1 MKSGA
6 ASTCS
11 SSGSSPP
18 ERKIQVDLAQLL
30 NRGLPLAGRGL
41 TCAKEDSDRAG
52 LFHLRNNRLGS
63 REAAAAAAPGGGGGA
78 RAEAAAGPG
87 GRGGGGG
94 GAEAPRAVGSSSAG
108 VAAAAAAAALT
119 PQPPQAPSPGGGS
132 SSERP
137 PAHPVTA
144 PRPRQAAVAA
154 PGELPAMA
162 APPDPRDELLPL
174 AGPGSQWFG
183 DRGEGEDEA
192 VTPKGAKPET
202 LAGEPGPGPGA
213 GVAEAAPRELGS
225 GPARPPPV
233 AMETASTGASD
244 VSRAMD
250 HTFSTVA
257 KDGEGVCYTSLI
269 SDIYYPPREDAT
281 YFTGILQKEN
291 GHITASESPE
301 ELRPPGSS
309 LPDVPGTEPHGL
321 FSSDS
326 GIEMTPAESAEVN
339 KILAD
344 PLDQMKAEAYKYI
357 DITRP
362 EEVKYQE
369 QCHPK
374 LEEKDLDLKNKDTE
388 ISLRSEETREAEKP
402 IPVEGKILKDHLF
415 EESTFAPYVDD
426 ISEEQRSAPL
436 IAAPVKITLTEIE
449 PSIETTTPE
458 KTPEKQDICLK
469 PSPDTVPT
477 VTVSEPEDDSPGSI
491 TPPSSG
497 TEPSAAESQGK
508 CGISEDELIT
518 AIKEAKGLSYETTES
533 PRPAGQRAERPEAK
547 ARSGLPTIPS
557 PLDHE
562 ASSAES
568 GDSEIEL
575 VSEDPLAAEDALP
588 SGYVTFGHV
597 GGPPPSPASPSI
609 QYSLLREEREAELD
623 SELIIESCDASSA
636 SEESPKRE
644 QDSPPMKPGVLD
656 AIREEPRARA
666 EERTPSRRGLA
677 EQEPFLPFPSAAPRA
692 SPELPS
698 GDPAPAPEGP
708 TAPQTPVEA
717 VSSDQSSQ
725 ATKAPGLRGPGVM
738 PPLLFINKQKA
749 IDLLYWRDIK
759 QTGIVFGSFLL
770 LLFSLTQFS
779 VVSVVAYLAL
789 AALSATISF
798 RIYKSVLQA
807 VQKTDEGHP
816 FKAYLELEITLSQEQ
831 IQKYTDCL
839 QFYVNN
845 TLKELRRLF
854 LVQDLV
860 DSLKF
865 AVLMWLLTY
874 VGALFNGLTLLLM
887 AVVSMFTLPVVYVKH
902 QAQIDQYLGLVRTHI
917 NAVVAKIQ
925 AKIPGAKRHTE

>member
-1 MKSGA
+1 
-6 ASTCS
+6 
-11 SSGSSPP
+11 
-18 ERKIQVDLAQLL
+18 
-30 NRGLPLAGRGL
+30 
-41 TCAKEDSDRAG
+41 
-52 LFHLRNNRLGS
+52 
-63 REAAAAAAPGGGGGA
+63 
-78 RAEAAAGPG
+78 
-87 GRGGGGG
+87 
-94 GAEAPRAVGSSSAG
+94 
-108 VAAAAAAAALT
+108 
-119 PQPPQAPSPGGGS
+119 
-132 SSERP
+132 
-137 PAHPVTA
+137 
-144 PRPRQAAVAA
+144 
-154 PGELPAMA
+154 MA
-162 APPDPRDELLPL
+162 APPDPQDQLLPL

-192 VTPKGAKPET
+192 VTPKGAKPAPQ
-202 LAGEPGPGPGA
+202 AGEPGRGLGA
-213 GVAEAAPRELGS
+213 GAGEAAPRELGS

-233 AMETASTGASD
+233 AMETASTGAAVIS
-244 VSRAMD
+244 SAMD
-250 HTFSTVA
+250 HTFSTA
-257 KDGEGVCYTSLI
+257 SKDGEGACYTSLI
-269 SDIYYPPREDAT
+269 SNICYPPQEDSS
-281 YFTGILQKEN
+281 YFTGILKKEN
-291 GHITASESPE
+291 GHITTSESPE
-301 ELRPPGSS
+301 ELSTPGPS
-309 LPDVPGTEPHGL
+309 LPDVRGMEPRGL

-326 GIEMTPAESAEVN
+326 GIEMTPAESTEVN

-362 EEVKYQE
+362 EEVRYQE
-369 QCHPK
+369 QRHPK
-374 LEEKDLDLKNKDTE
+374 LEEKDLDLKNKDAD
-388 ISLRSEETREAEKP
+388 ISAESEEILEPEKP
-402 IPVEGKILKDHLF
+402 TPVEGKILKDHLF
-415 EESTFAPYVDD
+415 EESTFAPYIDD
-426 ISEEQRSAPL
+426 LSEERHRAPV

-449 PSIETTTPE
+449 PSVETAAQE
-458 KTPEKQDICLK
+458 KTPEQQDICLK

-477 VTVSEPEDDSPGSI
+477 LTVSEPEDDSPGSV

-508 CGISEDELIT
+508 CSISEDELIT
-518 AIKEAKGLSYETTES
+518 AIKEAKGLSYETAES
-533 PRPAGQRAERPEAK
+533 PRPAGQVADRPMAK

-575 VSEDPLAAEDALP
+575 VSEDPLASEDALP

-609 QYSLLREEREAELD
+609 QYSILREEREAELD

-644 QDSPPMKPGVLD
+644 QDSPPMKPGALD
-656 AIREEPRARA
+656 AIREEPGARVERA
-666 EERTPSRRGLA
+666 PSRRGPA
-677 EQEPFLPFPSAAPRA
+677 EFPSAAPA
-692 SPELPS
+692 SGPELPS
-698 GDPAPAPEGP
+698 GARAPEPEGP
-708 TAPQTPVEA
+708 AAPQKPEEA
-717 VSSDQSSQ
+717 ASSTQSPAVIQ
-725 ATKAPGLRGPGVM
+725 GPGLRGPGVA
-738 PPLLFINKQKA
+738 PPLLFLNKQKA

-816 FKAYLELEITLSQEQ
+816 FKAYLELEISLSQEQ

-925 AKIPGAKRHTE
+925 AKIPGAKRHAE

>member
-1 MKSGA
+1 
-6 ASTCS
+6 
-11 SSGSSPP
+11 
-18 ERKIQVDLAQLL
+18 
-30 NRGLPLAGRGL
+30 
-41 TCAKEDSDRAG
+41 
-52 LFHLRNNRLGS
+52 
-63 REAAAAAAPGGGGGA
+63 
-78 RAEAAAGPG
+78 
-87 GRGGGGG
+87 
-94 GAEAPRAVGSSSAG
+94 
-108 VAAAAAAAALT
+108 
-119 PQPPQAPSPGGGS
+119 
-132 SSERP
+132 
-137 PAHPVTA
+137 
-144 PRPRQAAVAA
+144 
-154 PGELPAMA
+154 MA
-162 APPDPRDELLPL
+162 APPDSQDELLPL
-174 AGPGSQWFG
+174 TSPGSQWLG

-192 VTPKGAKPET
+192 VTPKGAQPAPQ
-202 LAGEPGPGPGA
+202 AGEPGSGLGA
-213 GVAEAAPRELGS
+213 GAREASQLELGS

-233 AMETASTGASD
+233 AMETASTGMAD
-244 VSRAMD
+244 VSRATD
-250 HTFSTVA
+250 HTFATA
-257 KDGEGVCYTSLI
+257 ARDGGGVCYTSLI
-269 SDIYYPPREDAT
+269 SDICYPPREDST

-291 GHITASESPE
+291 GHIATSESPE
-301 ELRPPGSS
+301 EVRTTRPSF
-309 LPDVPGTEPHGL
+309 PDVPVTEPRGF

-326 GIEMTPAESAEVN
+326 GIEMTPAESTKVS

-344 PLDQMKAEAYKYI
+344 PIDQMKAEACKYI

-362 EEVKYQE
+362 EEVRDQE

-374 LEEKDLDLKNKDTE
+374 AEEKDLDLKNKDTE
-388 ISLRSEETREAEKP
+388 ISDQSEEAREAEKP
-402 IPVEGKILKDHLF
+402 TPVEGKILKDHLF
-415 EESTFAPYVDD
+415 EESTFALYVDD
-426 ISEEQRSAPL
+426 ISEEQHSAPVVT
-436 IAAPVKITLTEIE
+436 APVKITLTEIE
-449 PSIETTTPE
+449 PSVDTATPE

-477 VTVSEPEDDSPGSI
+477 VTVSEPEDDSPGSV

-508 CGISEDELIT
+508 CSISEDELIT

-533 PRPAGQRAERPEAK
+533 PRSAGQVVDRPEAK

-609 QYSLLREEREAELD
+609 QYSILREEREAELD

-644 QDSPPMKPGVLD
+644 QDSPPMKPGALD
-656 AIREEPRARA
+656 AIREEPGARA
-666 EERTPSRRGLA
+666 EEHASSQRGLV
-677 EQEPFLPFPSAAPRA
+677 EFPSAIPQTG
-692 SPELPS
+692 PKLPP
-698 GDPAPAPEGP
+698 GDGAPASEEPALPPKRVE
-708 TAPQTPVEA
+708 TASA
-717 VSSDQSSQ
+717 DQSSP
-725 ATKAPGLRGPGVM
+725 ATGVPGPLGPGVA
-738 PPLLFINKQKA
+738 PPLLFLNKQKA

-839 QFYVNN
+839 QFYVNS

-917 NAVVAKIQ
+917 NAVVI
-925 AKIPGAKRHTE
+925 KIPVISSYS

>member
-1 MKSGA
+1 
-6 ASTCS
+6 
-11 SSGSSPP
+11 
-18 ERKIQVDLAQLL
+18 
-30 NRGLPLAGRGL
+30 
-41 TCAKEDSDRAG
+41 
-52 LFHLRNNRLGS
+52 
-63 REAAAAAAPGGGGGA
+63 
-78 RAEAAAGPG
+78 
-87 GRGGGGG
+87 
-94 GAEAPRAVGSSSAG
+94 
-108 VAAAAAAAALT
+108 
-119 PQPPQAPSPGGGS
+119 
-132 SSERP
+132 
-137 PAHPVTA
+137 
-144 PRPRQAAVAA
+144 
-154 PGELPAMA
+154 
-162 APPDPRDELLPL
+162 
-174 AGPGSQWFG
+174 
-183 DRGEGEDEA
+183 
-192 VTPKGAKPET
+192 
-202 LAGEPGPGPGA
+202 
-213 GVAEAAPRELGS
+213 
-225 GPARPPPV
+225 
-233 AMETASTGASD
+233 METASTGVAA
-244 VSRAMD
+244 VSGALD
-250 HTFSTVA
+250 HSSSSSTL
-257 KDGEGVCYTSLI
+257 KDGEGACYTSLI
-269 SDIYYPPREDAT
+269 SDICYPPQEDPA

-291 GHITASESPE
+291 GHITTSESPE
-301 ELRPPGSS
+301 ELATPGSS
-309 LPDVPGTEPHGL
+309 LPEVPGMEPHGL
-321 FSSDS
+321 LSSDS
-326 GIEMTPAESAEVN
+326 GIEMTPAESTEVN
-339 KILAD
+339 KILTD

-362 EEVKYQE
+362 QE
-369 QCHPK
+369 AKSQQQPHPG
-374 LEEKDLDLKNKDTE
+374 LEDKDLDFKDKDTE
-388 ISLRSEETREAEKP
+388 VSAKP
-402 IPVEGKILKDHLF
+402 GGVSALDQPVPVEGKIVTDHLF
-415 EESTFAPYVDD
+415 EESTFAPYIDNLSD
-426 ISEEQRSAPL
+426 EQHRVPMVS
-436 IAAPVKITLTEIE
+436 APVKITLTEVE
-449 PSIETTTPE
+449 PTVTTAPQET
-458 KTPEKQDICLK
+458 TPEKQDLCLK

-477 VTVSEPEDDSPGSI
+477 VTVSEPEDDSPGSV

-508 CGISEDELIT
+508 GSVSEDELIA

-533 PRPAGQRAERPEAK
+533 PRPVSQVADRPKAK

-557 PLDHE
+557 TLDHE

-575 VSEDPLAAEDALP
+575 VSEDPMASEDALP
-588 SGYVTFGHV
+588 SGYVSFGHV
-597 GGPPPSPASPSI
+597 SGPPPSPASPSI
-609 QYSLLREEREAELD
+609 QYSILREEREAELD

-644 QDSPPMKPGVLD
+644 QDSPPMKPGALD
-656 AIREEPRARA
+656 AIREETSTRAA
-666 EERTPSRRGLA
+666 EEPVSSLQGAVEPSPVLSYIPAAVQSRP
-677 EQEPFLPFPSAAPRA
+677 EPS
-692 SPELPS
+692 S
-698 GDPAPAPEGP
+698 GDGAPAPEPPTSQQQKPKEEAESSSPSPMATEAPKPLGP
-708 TAPQTPVEA
+708 SLV
-717 VSSDQSSQ
+717 
-725 ATKAPGLRGPGVM
+725 
-738 PPLLFINKQKA
+738 PPLPFFNKQKA

-839 QFYVNN
+839 QLYVNS

-917 NAVVAKIQ
+917 NTVVAKIQ

>member
-1 MKSGA
+1 
-6 ASTCS
+6 
-11 SSGSSPP
+11 
-18 ERKIQVDLAQLL
+18 
-30 NRGLPLAGRGL
+30 
-41 TCAKEDSDRAG
+41 
-52 LFHLRNNRLGS
+52 
-63 REAAAAAAPGGGGGA
+63 
-78 RAEAAAGPG
+78 
-87 GRGGGGG
+87 
-94 GAEAPRAVGSSSAG
+94 
-108 VAAAAAAAALT
+108 
-119 PQPPQAPSPGGGS
+119 
-132 SSERP
+132 
-137 PAHPVTA
+137 
-144 PRPRQAAVAA
+144 
-154 PGELPAMA
+154 MA
-162 APPDPRDELLPL
+162 APPDPQEELLPP

-183 DRGEGEDEA
+183 DRGEGESEA
-192 VTPKGAKPET
+192 LTPKGAKPAPQ
-202 LAGEPGPGPGA
+202 AGESGPGWSAGA
-213 GVAEAAPRELGS
+213 EEAAPRELGS
-225 GPARPPPV
+225 SPARSPPV
-233 AMETASTGASD
+233 AMETASTGEAD
-244 VSRAMD
+244 ISRAKD
-250 HTFSTVA
+250 HPFSTA
-257 KDGEGVCYTSLI
+257 SKDGEGACYTSLI
-269 SDIYYPPREDAT
+269 SDICYSPREDST

-291 GHITASESPE
+291 GHVTTSESPE
-301 ELRPPGSS
+301 ELSTLGPS
-309 LPDVPGTEPHGL
+309 LPDVPGTEPHGF

-326 GIEMTPAESAEVN
+326 GIEMTPAESTEMN
-339 KILAD
+339 KIFAD
-344 PLDQMKAEAYKYI
+344 PLDQMKADAYKYI

-362 EEVKYQE
+362 EEVNYQE
-369 QCHPK
+369 QRHLK
-374 LEEKDLDLKNKDTE
+374 LEEKDLDFKSKDNE
-388 ISLRSEETREAEKP
+388 ISVKSEKICEPEKP
-402 IPVEGKILKDHLF
+402 APVEGKILKDHLF
-415 EESTFAPYVDD
+415 EESTFAPYIDD
-426 ISEEQRSAPL
+426 LSDEHHRASVVT
-436 IAAPVKITLTEIE
+436 APVKITLTEIE
-449 PSIETTTPE
+449 PSVETATQE

-508 CGISEDELIT
+508 GSISEDELIT
-518 AIKEAKGLSYETTES
+518 AIKEAKGLSYETAES
-533 PRPAGQRAERPEAK
+533 PQPTGPVAGRPEAK
-547 ARSGLPTIPS
+547 VRSGLPTVPS

-575 VSEDPLAAEDALP
+575 VSEDPLAAEDALT

-609 QYSLLREEREAELD
+609 QYSILREEREAELD

-644 QDSPPMKPGVLD
+644 QDSPPMKPGALD
-656 AIREEPRARA
+656 AIREESGARV
-666 EERTPSRRGLA
+666 EERPPSRQGLA
-677 EQEPFLPFPSAAPRA
+677 EQGPVLKFPATVPQTGQ
-692 SPELPS
+692 ELPS
-698 GDPAPAPEGP
+698 GDRAPV
-708 TAPQTPVEA
+708 PQEPGLQRKPVEA
-717 VSSDQSSQ
+717 EGSKGSSA
-725 ATKAPGLRGPGVM
+725 ATKSPGPRGPGIASA
-738 PPLLFINKQKA
+738 LLFLNKQKA

-902 QAQIDQYLGLVRTHI
+902 QAQVDQYLGLVRTHI

-925 AKIPGAKRHTE
+925 AKIPGAKRHAE

>member
-1 MKSGA
+1 
-6 ASTCS
+6 
-11 SSGSSPP
+11 
-18 ERKIQVDLAQLL
+18 
-30 NRGLPLAGRGL
+30 
-41 TCAKEDSDRAG
+41 
-52 LFHLRNNRLGS
+52 
-63 REAAAAAAPGGGGGA
+63 
-78 RAEAAAGPG
+78 
-87 GRGGGGG
+87 
-94 GAEAPRAVGSSSAG
+94 
-108 VAAAAAAAALT
+108 
-119 PQPPQAPSPGGGS
+119 
-132 SSERP
+132 
-137 PAHPVTA
+137 
-144 PRPRQAAVAA
+144 
-154 PGELPAMA
+154 MA
-162 APPDPRDELLPL
+162 APPDPQDELLPL
-174 AGPGSQWFG
+174 ASPGSQWFG
-183 DRGEGEDEA
+183 DRGEGENET
-192 VTPKGAKPET
+192 VTPKGARPAPQTE
-202 LAGEPGPGPGA
+202 EPGRGLGSGTEGA
-213 GVAEAAPRELGS
+213 VPRELGS

-233 AMETASTGASD
+233 AMETASTGMAA
-244 VSRAMD
+244 VSSALDRS
-250 HTFSTVA
+250 STTRQ
-257 KDGEGVCYTSLI
+257 DGEGACYTSLI
-269 SDIYYPPREDAT
+269 SDISYAPQEDST

-291 GHITASESPE
+291 GHISTSENPE
-301 ELRPPGSS
+301 ELGTPGAS
-309 LPDVPGTEPHGL
+309 LPDVPGMESRGL

-326 GIEMTPAESAEVN
+326 GIEMTPAESTEVN
-339 KILAD
+339 KILVD
-344 PLDQMKAEAYKYI
+344 PLDQMKAEAYKYM

-362 EEVKYQE
+362 EEGKGQE
-369 QCHPK
+369 QHHPE
-374 LEEKDLDLKNKDTE
+374 LEEKDLDFKNKDTE
-388 ISLRSEETREAEKP
+388 ISTEPEGVRGPDKP
-402 IPVEGKILKDHLF
+402 APVEGKVIKDHLF
-415 EESTFAPYVDD
+415 EESTFAPYTDD
-426 ISEEQRSAPL
+426 LSEGQHSAPL
-436 IAAPVKITLTEIE
+436 ITAPVKITLTEIE
-449 PSIETTTPE
+449 TSFAAVTQENS
-458 KTPEKQDICLK
+458 PEKQDICLK

-477 VTVSEPEDDSPGSI
+477 VTVSEPEDDSPGSV

-508 CGISEDELIT
+508 CSISEDELIT

-533 PRPAGQRAERPEAK
+533 PRPVGQVADRPEAK

-557 PLDHE
+557 PLDPE

-575 VSEDPLAAEDALP
+575 VSEDPMASEDALP
-588 SGYVTFGHV
+588 SGYVTFGPV

-609 QYSLLREEREAELD
+609 QYSILREEREAELD

-644 QDSPPMKPGVLD
+644 QDSPPMKPSALD
-656 AIREEPRARA
+656 AIREETGARA
-666 EERTPSRRGLA
+666 EERAPSRRGLV
-677 EQEPFLPFPSAAPRA
+677 EQGPFTYPSAVPQPG
-692 SPELPS
+692 PELPS
-698 GDPAPAPEGP
+698 GDRASAPEGSP
-708 TAPQTPVEA
+708 PQRKPGEEA
-717 VSSDQSSQ
+717 TMSNQSPS
-725 ATKAPGLRGPGVM
+725 ATEGPGPRGPDTI
-738 PPLLFINKQKA
+738 PPLPFLNKQKA

-839 QFYVNN
+839 QLYVNS

-925 AKIPGAKRHTE
+925 AKIPGAKRHAE

>member
-1 MKSGA
+1 M
-6 ASTCS
+6 
-11 SSGSSPP
+11 
-18 ERKIQVDLAQLL
+18 D
-30 NRGLPLAGRGL
+30 
-41 TCAKEDSDRAG
+41 
-52 LFHLRNNRLGS
+52 
-63 REAAAAAAPGGGGGA
+63 
-78 RAEAAAGPG
+78 
-87 GRGGGGG
+87 
-94 GAEAPRAVGSSSAG
+94 
-108 VAAAAAAAALT
+108 
-119 PQPPQAPSPGGGS
+119 
-132 SSERP
+132 
-137 PAHPVTA
+137 HPF
-144 PRPRQAAVAA
+144 
-154 PGELPAMA
+154 
-162 APPDPRDELLPL
+162 
-174 AGPGSQWFG
+174 S
-183 DRGEGEDEA
+183 
-192 VTPKGAKPET
+192 
-202 LAGEPGPGPGA
+202 
-213 GVAEAAPRELGS
+213 
-225 GPARPPPV
+225 
-233 AMETASTGASD
+233 TAS
-244 VSRAMD
+244 
-250 HTFSTVA
+250 
-257 KDGEGVCYTSLI
+257 KDGEGACYTSLI
-269 SDIYYPPREDAT
+269 SDVCYPPQEDST

-291 GHITASESPE
+291 GHVTTSESPE
-301 ELRPPGSS
+301 ELSTPGPS
-309 LPDVPGTEPHGL
+309 LPDVPGMEPHGL

-326 GIEMTPAESAEVN
+326 GIEMTPAESTDVN

-357 DITRP
+357 DITGP
-362 EEVKYQE
+362 GEVNSQE
-369 QCHPK
+369 QRHPE
-374 LEEKDLDLKNKDTE
+374 LEEKGLDLKNKDTE
-388 ISLRSEETREAEKP
+388 ISSKSEKVHEPEKP
-402 IPVEGKILKDHLF
+402 APVEGKVIKDHLF
-415 EESTFAPYVDD
+415 EESTFAPYIDD
-426 ISEEQRSAPL
+426 LSEEHHRASL
-436 IAAPVKITLTEIE
+436 VTAPVKITLTEIE
-449 PSIETTTPE
+449 PPVETATQE
-458 KTPEKQDICLK
+458 KSPEKQDVCLK

-477 VTVSEPEDDSPGSI
+477 VTVSEPEDDSPGST

-497 TEPSAAESQGK
+497 TEPSAAEYQGK
-508 CGISEDELIT
+508 GSISEDELIA
-518 AIKEAKGLSYETTES
+518 AIKEAKGLSYETAES
-533 PRPAGQRAERPEAK
+533 PQPVNQVAHKPESKAK
-547 ARSGLPTIPS
+547 SKSGLPTIPGA
-557 PLDHE
+557 LDHE

-575 VSEDPLAAEDALP
+575 VSEDPLAAEDALT

-609 QYSLLREEREAELD
+609 QYSILREEREAELD

-644 QDSPPMKPGVLD
+644 QDSPRLKSGALD
-656 AIREEPRARA
+656 AIREEPGGRVGERAPNRQ
-666 EERTPSRRGLA
+666 GLD
-677 EQEPFLPFPSAAPRA
+677 EPGPFLKFPSAVPQTGQ
-692 SPELPS
+692 ELPS
-698 GDPAPAPEGP
+698 GDRNPEPEESPVQQKPA
-708 TAPQTPVEA
+708 EA
-717 VSSDQSSQ
+717 VSSQESPV
-725 ATKAPGLRGPGVM
+725 ATKSPGPQGPDIV
-738 PPLLFINKQKA
+738 PPLLFLNKQKA

-759 QTGIVFGSFLL
+759 QTGIVFGSCLL

-789 AALSATISF
+789 ATLSATISF

>member
-1 MKSGA
+1 
-6 ASTCS
+6 
-11 SSGSSPP
+11 
-18 ERKIQVDLAQLL
+18 
-30 NRGLPLAGRGL
+30 
-41 TCAKEDSDRAG
+41 
-52 LFHLRNNRLGS
+52 
-63 REAAAAAAPGGGGGA
+63 
-78 RAEAAAGPG
+78 
-87 GRGGGGG
+87 
-94 GAEAPRAVGSSSAG
+94 
-108 VAAAAAAAALT
+108 
-119 PQPPQAPSPGGGS
+119 
-132 SSERP
+132 
-137 PAHPVTA
+137 
-144 PRPRQAAVAA
+144 
-154 PGELPAMA
+154 MA
-162 APPDPRDELLPL
+162 APPDPQDQLLPP
-174 AGPGSQWFG
+174 ASPGSQWFG
-183 DRGEGEDEA
+183 DRGEGEDDEV
-192 VTPKGAKPET
+192 VTPTGDEPAPP
-202 LAGEPGPGPGA
+202 AGEPGLGP
-213 GVAEAAPRELGS
+213 RDSGS

-233 AMETASTGASD
+233 AMETASTGAAGVASAAPD
-244 VSRAMD
+244 RASPATPED
-250 HTFSTVA
+250 R
-257 KDGEGVCYTSLI
+257 EGACYTSLI
-269 SDIYYPPREDAT
+269 SDICSPPREGAT
-281 YFTGILQKEN
+281 YFTGILQKDD
-291 GHITASESPE
+291 GRVTASESPE
-301 ELRPPGSS
+301 DLASPGPS
-309 LPDVPGTEPHGL
+309 LPDVPATEPRGL

-362 EEVKYQE
+362 EEPTCRE
-369 QCHPK
+369 QPSPELPH
-374 LEEKDLDLKNKDTE
+374 KDWDLKDQDTGVSPRPE
-388 ISLRSEETREAEKP
+388 GAREPDTPA
-402 IPVEGKILKDHLF
+402 PVEGKILKDHLF
-415 EESTFAPYVDD
+415 EASTFAPYVDD
-426 ISEEQRSAPL
+426 LSEEPHRAAVVS
-436 IAAPVKITLTEIE
+436 APVKITLTEVE
-449 PSIETTTPE
+449 AAPRVQS
-458 KTPEKQDICLK
+458 PEKQDVCLK

-477 VTVSEPEDDSPGSI
+477 VTVSEPEDDSPGSV

-508 CGISEDELIT
+508 GSLSEDELIT
-518 AIKEAKGLSYETTES
+518 AIKEAKGLSYETAES
-533 PRPAGQRAERPEAK
+533 PRPPAYGADRPEAK
-547 ARSGLPTIPS
+547 ARAGLPTIPS

-575 VSEDPLAAEDALP
+575 VSEDPMAAEDALP
-588 SGYVTFGHV
+588 SGYASFGHV

-609 QYSLLREEREAELD
+609 QYSILREEREAELD

-644 QDSPPMKPGVLD
+644 QDSPPARPSALD
-656 AIREEPRARA
+656 AIREEERA
-666 EERTPSRRGLA
+666 PGRRGQA
-677 EQEPFLPFPSAAPRA
+677 EPEPFPEPPSAAPRA
-692 SPELPS
+692 GSEP
-698 GDPAPAPEGP
+698 PAADGAPAAPEGP
-708 TAPQTPVEA
+708 AAQRTPAEA
-717 VSSDQSSQ
+717 ASS
-725 ATKAPGLRGPGVM
+725 APGPAAAKGPAVWGPGHA
-738 PPLLFINKQKA
+738 PPLLFLDKQKA
-749 IDLLYWRDIK
+749 VDLLYWRDIK

-831 IQKYTDCL
+831 IQKYTACL
-839 QFYVNN
+839 QFYVNS
-845 TLKELRRLF
+845 TLQELRRLF

-925 AKIPGAKRHTE
+925 AKIPGAKRHAE

>member
-1 MKSGA
+1 
-6 ASTCS
+6 
-11 SSGSSPP
+11 
-18 ERKIQVDLAQLL
+18 
-30 NRGLPLAGRGL
+30 
-41 TCAKEDSDRAG
+41 
-52 LFHLRNNRLGS
+52 
-63 REAAAAAAPGGGGGA
+63 
-78 RAEAAAGPG
+78 
-87 GRGGGGG
+87 
-94 GAEAPRAVGSSSAG
+94 
-108 VAAAAAAAALT
+108 
-119 PQPPQAPSPGGGS
+119 
-132 SSERP
+132 
-137 PAHPVTA
+137 
-144 PRPRQAAVAA
+144 
-154 PGELPAMA
+154 MA
-162 APPDPRDELLPL
+162 TPPDPQDELLPL
-174 AGPGSQWFG
+174 AGSGSQWFG
-183 DRGEGEDEA
+183 DRGEGENEA
-192 VTPKGAKPET
+192 VTPTGAKPA
-202 LAGEPGPGPGA
+202 LQAGEPGRALGSGA
-213 GVAEAAPRELGS
+213 GEAAPRELDS

-233 AMETASTGASD
+233 AMETASTGTAD
-244 VSRAMD
+244 VSSAMD
-250 HTFSTVA
+250 HTFSTA
-257 KDGEGVCYTSLI
+257 LKDGEGSCYTSLI
-269 SDIYYPPREDAT
+269 SNICYPPREDST

-291 GHITASESPE
+291 GQVTTSDSPE
-301 ELRPPGSS
+301 ELSTPGPS
-309 LPDVPGTEPHGL
+309 LPDVPGMEPRGL

-326 GIEMTPAESAEVN
+326 GIEMTPAESTEVN

-369 QCHPK
+369 QCHPT
-374 LEEKDLDLKNKDTE
+374 LEEKGLDFKNKDTD
-388 ISLRSEETREAEKP
+388 ISTKSEEAREPEKP
-402 IPVEGKILKDHLF
+402 VPVEGKILKDHLF
-415 EESTFAPYVDD
+415 EESTFAPYIDD
-426 ISEEQRSAPL
+426 LSEEQHSAPL
-436 IAAPVKITLTEIE
+436 ITAPVKITLTEIE
-449 PSIETTTPE
+449 PSVETVTQE
-458 KTPEKQDICLK
+458 ETPEKQDICLK

-477 VTVSEPEDDSPGSI
+477 VTVSEPEDDSPESV

-508 CGISEDELIT
+508 CSISEDELIT

-533 PRPAGQRAERPEAK
+533 PRPAGQVANRPEAK

-609 QYSLLREEREAELD
+609 QYSILREEREAELD

-644 QDSPPMKPGVLD
+644 QDSPPMKPGALD
-656 AIREEPRARA
+656 AIREEPGARA
-666 EERTPSRRGLA
+666 EEGAASPQGLA
-677 EQEPFLPFPSAAPRA
+677 DPSPFLKFPAAAPYTG
-692 SPELPS
+692 PELPS
-698 GDPAPAPEGP
+698 GDGAPASPEGP
-708 TAPQTPVEA
+708 TAQGTPAEA
-717 VSSDQSSQ
+717 ASSSRSPA
-725 ATKAPGLRGPGVM
+725 ATHSPEPRGPGVAP
-738 PPLLFINKQKA
+738 PPLFLSKQQA

-816 FKAYLELEITLSQEQ
+816 FKTYLELEITLSQEQ

-925 AKIPGAKRHTE
+925 AKIPGAKRHAE

>member
-1 MKSGA
+1 
-6 ASTCS
+6 
-11 SSGSSPP
+11 
-18 ERKIQVDLAQLL
+18 
-30 NRGLPLAGRGL
+30 
-41 TCAKEDSDRAG
+41 
-52 LFHLRNNRLGS
+52 
-63 REAAAAAAPGGGGGA
+63 
-78 RAEAAAGPG
+78 
-87 GRGGGGG
+87 
-94 GAEAPRAVGSSSAG
+94 
-108 VAAAAAAAALT
+108 
-119 PQPPQAPSPGGGS
+119 
-132 SSERP
+132 
-137 PAHPVTA
+137 
-144 PRPRQAAVAA
+144 
-154 PGELPAMA
+154 MA
-162 APPDPRDELLPL
+162 APPDPQEELLPL
-174 AGPGSQWFG
+174 AGPGSPWFG
-183 DRGEGEDEA
+183 DRGEGEDGA
-192 VTPKGAKPET
+192 ATSKGAQPAPQEGESGRGWGAR
-202 LAGEPGPGPGA
+202 AGE
-213 GVAEAAPRELGS
+213 AEPRELGS
-225 GPARPPPV
+225 SPARPPPV
-233 AMETASTGASD
+233 AMETASTGVAD
-244 VSRAMD
+244 VSWAMD
-250 HTFSTVA
+250 HPFSMPS
-257 KDGEGVCYTSLI
+257 KDGEGACYTSLI
-269 SDIYYPPREDAT
+269 SDICYPPREDST

-291 GHITASESPE
+291 GHVTTAESPE
-301 ELRPPGSS
+301 ELSTPGPS

-326 GIEMTPAESAEVN
+326 GIEMTPAESTEVN

-357 DITRP
+357 DIARP
-362 EEVKYQE
+362 DEVDSQE
-369 QCHPK
+369 QCCPT
-374 LEEKDLDLKNKDTE
+374 LEEKDLDLKNKDTDG
-388 ISLRSEETREAEKP
+388 STKSEEVHEPEKP
-402 IPVEGKILKDHLF
+402 APVEGKILKDHLF
-415 EESTFAPYVDD
+415 EESTFAPYIDD
-426 ISEEQRSAPL
+426 LSEEHHRASLVTAP
-436 IAAPVKITLTEIE
+436 IKITLTEIE
-449 PSIETTTPE
+449 PSVETATQE
-458 KTPEKQDICLK
+458 QTPEKQDICLK
-469 PSPDTVPT
+469 LSPDTVPT
-477 VTVSEPEDDSPGSI
+477 VTVSEPEDDSPESV

-508 CGISEDELIT
+508 GSISEDELIT
-518 AIKEAKGLSYETTES
+518 AIKEAKGLSYETAES
-533 PRPAGQRAERPEAK
+533 PRPAGQVTGRPEAK

-575 VSEDPLAAEDALP
+575 VSEDPLAAEDALT

-609 QYSLLREEREAELD
+609 QYSILREEREAELD

-644 QDSPPMKPGVLD
+644 QDSPQMKSGALD
-656 AIREEPRARA
+656 AIREEPGARV
-666 EERTPSRRGLA
+666 EERAGAQPG
-677 EQEPFLPFPSAAPRA
+677 PFLKFPSAVPQTGQ
-692 SPELPS
+692 ELPA
-698 GDPAPAPEGP
+698 GDRAPVPEEPAAQWKPAETASSKESP
-708 TAPQTPVEA
+708 TAAKSPW
-717 VSSDQSSQ
+717 SQ
-725 ATKAPGLRGPGVM
+725 GPGFV
-738 PPLLFINKQKA
+738 PPLLFLNKQKA

-925 AKIPGAKRHTE
+925 AKIPGAKRHAE

>member
-1 MKSGA
+1 
-6 ASTCS
+6 
-11 SSGSSPP
+11 
-18 ERKIQVDLAQLL
+18 
-30 NRGLPLAGRGL
+30 
-41 TCAKEDSDRAG
+41 
-52 LFHLRNNRLGS
+52 
-63 REAAAAAAPGGGGGA
+63 
-78 RAEAAAGPG
+78 
-87 GRGGGGG
+87 
-94 GAEAPRAVGSSSAG
+94 
-108 VAAAAAAAALT
+108 
-119 PQPPQAPSPGGGS
+119 
-132 SSERP
+132 
-137 PAHPVTA
+137 
-144 PRPRQAAVAA
+144 
-154 PGELPAMA
+154 MA

-202 LAGEPGPGPGA
+202 LAGEPGPGLGA
-213 GVAEAAPRELGS
+213 GAAEAAPRELGS

-309 LPDVPGTEPHGL
+309 LPDVPGTEPRGL

-374 LEEKDLDLKNKDTE
+374 LEEKDLDFKNKDTE
-388 ISLRSEETREAEKP
+388 ISLRSEETREAEKS

-449 PSIETTTPE
+449 PSIETATPE

-477 VTVSEPEDDSPGSI
+477 VTVSEPEDDSPGSV

-677 EQEPFLPFPSAAPRA
+677 EQEPFLTFPSAAPRA

-698 GDPAPAPEGP
+698 GDPAPASEGP

-717 VSSDQSSQ
+717 ASSDQSSQ

>member
-1 MKSGA
+1 E
-6 ASTCS
+6 TCNT
-11 SSGSSPP
+11 P
-18 ERKIQVDLAQLL
+18 
-30 NRGLPLAGRGL
+30 
-41 TCAKEDSDRAG
+41 
-52 LFHLRNNRLGS
+52 
-63 REAAAAAAPGGGGGA
+63 
-78 RAEAAAGPG
+78 
-87 GRGGGGG
+87 
-94 GAEAPRAVGSSSAG
+94 G
-108 VAAAAAAAALT
+108 VA
-119 PQPPQAPSPGGGS
+119 
-132 SSERP
+132 
-137 PAHPVTA
+137 
-144 PRPRQAAVAA
+144 
-154 PGELPAMA
+154 
-162 APPDPRDELLPL
+162 
-174 AGPGSQWFG
+174 
-183 DRGEGEDEA
+183 
-192 VTPKGAKPET
+192 
-202 LAGEPGPGPGA
+202 
-213 GVAEAAPRELGS
+213 
-225 GPARPPPV
+225 
-233 AMETASTGASD
+233 D
-244 VSRAMD
+244 VSSAMD
-250 HTFSTVA
+250 HTFSTTS
-257 KDGEGVCYTSLI
+257 KDEEGACYTSLI
-269 SDIYYPPREDAT
+269 SDICYPPREDST

-291 GHITASESPE
+291 GHVPISESPE
-301 ELRPPGSS
+301 ELGAPSPS
-309 LPDVPGTEPHGL
+309 LPDVPGIEPHGL

-326 GIEMTPAESAEVN
+326 GIEMTPAESTEVN

-344 PLDQMKAEAYKYI
+344 PLGQMKAEAYKYI

-362 EEVKYQE
+362 EEVKQQE
-369 QCHPK
+369 QRHP
-374 LEEKDLDLKNKDTE
+374 ESEGKDLNLKNKDTE
-388 ISLRSEETREAEKP
+388 ISTKPDRVREPDKP
-402 IPVEGKILKDHLF
+402 APVEGKIIKDHLF
-415 EESTFAPYVDD
+415 EESTFAPYIDD
-426 ISEEQRSAPL
+426 LSEEQPSAPL
-436 IAAPVKITLTEIE
+436 ITAPVKITLTEIE
-449 PSIETTTPE
+449 PSVESPAQE
-458 KTPEKQDICLK
+458 KTSEKQDICLK

-477 VTVSEPEDDSPGSI
+477 VTVSEPEDDSPGSV

-508 CGISEDELIT
+508 CSISEDELIT

-533 PRPAGQRAERPEAK
+533 PRPVSQAADRPEVK

-575 VSEDPLAAEDALP
+575 VSEDPMAAEDALP

-609 QYSLLREEREAELD
+609 QYSILREEREAELD

-644 QDSPPMKPGVLD
+644 QDSPPMKPGALD
-656 AIREEPRARA
+656 AIREEPGARA
-666 EERTPSRRGLA
+666 EEGAPG
-677 EQEPFLPFPSAAPRA
+677 PFPTYP
-692 SPELPS
+692 SPQAGPEPHS
-698 GDPAPAPEGP
+698 GDGAPAPEGS
-708 TAPQTPVEA
+708 TPQREPAEA
-717 VSSDQSSQ
+717 ASSNHSPAKS
-725 ATKAPGLRGPGVM
+725 PGPRGPGAA
-738 PPLLFINKQKA
+738 PPLLFLNKQKA

-839 QFYVNN
+839 QFYVNS

-887 AVVSMFTLPVVYVKH
+887 VIYMFTKPRDYMDCSSQQV
-902 QAQIDQYLGLVRTHI
+902 
-917 NAVVAKIQ
+917 IQ
-925 AKIPGAKRHTE
+925 AKIPGAKRHAE

>member
-1 MKSGA
+1 
-6 ASTCS
+6 
-11 SSGSSPP
+11 
-18 ERKIQVDLAQLL
+18 
-30 NRGLPLAGRGL
+30 
-41 TCAKEDSDRAG
+41 
-52 LFHLRNNRLGS
+52 
-63 REAAAAAAPGGGGGA
+63 
-78 RAEAAAGPG
+78 
-87 GRGGGGG
+87 
-94 GAEAPRAVGSSSAG
+94 
-108 VAAAAAAAALT
+108 
-119 PQPPQAPSPGGGS
+119 
-132 SSERP
+132 
-137 PAHPVTA
+137 
-144 PRPRQAAVAA
+144 
-154 PGELPAMA
+154 MA
-162 APPDPRDELLPL
+162 TPPDPRDELLPL

-192 VTPKGAKPET
+192 VTLKGGKPT
-202 LAGEPGPGPGA
+202 PPAGEPGRGSDAGAGEEGTLEPGA
-213 GVAEAAPRELGS
+213 GS
-225 GPARPPPV
+225 ARPPPV
-233 AMETASTGASD
+233 AMETASTGVPDAP
-244 VSRAMD
+244 RFMD
-250 HTFSTVA
+250 HTFSTTLS
-257 KDGEGVCYTSLI
+257 DGEGTCYTSLI
-269 SDIYYPPREDAT
+269 SDIRYPPQVDST

-291 GHITASESPE
+291 GHVTSSESPE
-301 ELRPPGSS
+301 ELCTAGPS
-309 LPDVPGTEPHGL
+309 LPDVPSTEPLGL

-326 GIEMTPAESAEVN
+326 GIEMTPAESMEVN

-362 EEVKYQE
+362 EEVKQQE
-369 QCHPK
+369 QCHSK
-374 LEEKDLDLKNKDTE
+374 LEDKDLDFKNKDTGSSTKLE
-388 ISLRSEETREAEKP
+388 GVREPEKP
-402 IPVEGKILKDHLF
+402 VPVEGKIIKDHLF
-415 EESTFAPYVDD
+415 EESTYAPYVDD
-426 ISEEQRSAPL
+426 LREEQHSAAPV
-436 IAAPVKITLTEIE
+436 ITAPVKITLTEIE
-449 PSIETTTPE
+449 PSVEAATQE

-477 VTVSEPEDDSPGSI
+477 VTVSEPEDDSPGSV

-508 CGISEDELIT
+508 CSISEDELIT

-533 PRPAGQRAERPEAK
+533 PRPVGQVADRPEAK
-547 ARSGLPTIPS
+547 AKSGLPAIPS

-575 VSEDPLAAEDALP
+575 VSEDPLAAEDALA

-597 GGPPPSPASPSI
+597 SGPPPSPASPSI
-609 QYSLLREEREAELD
+609 QYSILREEREAELD

-644 QDSPPMKPGVLD
+644 QDSPPVKPGALD
-656 AIREEPRARA
+656 AIREETGARA
-666 EERTPSRRGLA
+666 EEGAPSRRGQA
-677 EQEPFLPFPSAAPRA
+677 EPDPGPFKFPSAAPETR
-692 SPELPS
+692 PELPS
-698 GDPAPAPEGP
+698 GDQAAAPEGP
-708 TAPQTPVEA
+708 TSPRRPAEDASSSPSPVAAKSPGPRGADAAP
-717 VSSDQSSQ
+717 S
-725 ATKAPGLRGPGVM
+725 
-738 PPLLFINKQKA
+738 LLFLNKQKA

-816 FKAYLELEITLSQEQ
+816 FKAYLELEIALSQEQ

-917 NAVVAKIQ
+917 NSIVAK
-925 AKIPGAKRHTE
+925 